1 MANKN
6 INIKVNR
13 LIAIQELENKLVA
26 AKAAEEVYEK
36 EAQAYTEAL
45 AQFETDVKNEM
56 IEGNFDFVAPSYG
69 STIDTYGDGTIRV
82 YIKLTNRFGE
92 DCLPKVPQ
100 QPKSSLPRN
109 HVSVKDIE
117 RMIRLLKM
125 STDESVST
133 KVYDSLG
140 EML

>member
-36 EAQAYTEAL
+36 ETQAYNEAL
-45 AQFETDVKNEM
+45 AQWQTDVKNEL
-56 IEGNFDFVAPSYG
+56 IKGNFDWSTETYGAP
-69 STIDTYGDGTIRV
+69 IDTYGVSKGTGIIRA
-82 YIKLTNRFGE
+82 YIKLNNMPDE
-92 DCLPKVPQ
+92 PKKP
-100 QPKSSLPRN
+100 SSNGARN
-109 HVSVKDIE
+109 TASAKDIE

>member
-1 MANKN
+1 MTNKN

-13 LIAIQELENKLVA
+13 LIAITELENKLVA

-36 EAQAYTEAL
+36 EAQAYNEAF
-45 AQFETDVKNEM
+45 AQWQSDIKNEL
-56 IEGNFDFVAPSYG
+56 IKGNFEWAKETYG
-69 STIDTYGDGTIRV
+69 SPIDTYGHSGGTGTIRA
-82 YIKLTNRFGE
+82 YMKLNNMPAE
-92 DCLPKVPQ
+92 PKKP
-100 QPKSSLPRN
+100 SSNGARITA
-109 HVSVKDIE
+109 SSKDIE

>member
-26 AKAAEEVYEK
+26 KQAAEEAYEK
-36 EAQAYTEAL
+36 EAQSYKDAMAE
-45 AQFETDVKNEM
+45 FETAVKNE
-56 IEGNFDFVAPSYG
+56 IIAGNFEYSTTSYG
-69 STIDTYGDGTIRV
+69 PAIETYSSDGTIRAYV
-82 YIKLTNRFGE
+82 KLTNM
-92 DCLPKVPQ
+92 PKE
-100 QPKSSLPRN
+100 PKKPSSSRPRDY
-109 HVSVKDIE
+109 VSVKDIE

-140 EML
+140 EM

>member
-13 LIAIQELENKLVA
+13 LIAIQELETKLVA
-26 AKAAEEVYEK
+26 AKAVEEAYEK
-36 EAQAYTEAL
+36 EMEAYNEAL
-45 AQFETDVKNEM
+45 AQFQLTIAKELTA
-56 IEGNFDFVAPSYG
+56 GNFKFADSYNPIDVCS
-69 STIDTYGDGTIRV
+69 STENTIRA
-82 YIKLTNRFGE
+82 YIKLTN
-92 DCLPKVPQ
+92 LPSEPER
-100 QPKSSLPRN
+100 PKSPRRD
-109 HVSVKDIE
+109 VSAKDIE

>member
-26 AKAAEEVYEK
+26 KKAAEEAYEK
-36 EAQAYTEAL
+36 EAQAYNEAL
-45 AQFETDVKNEM
+45 AQFETDIKNEM
-56 IEGNFDFVAPSYG
+56 IAGNFDFVAPSYG
-69 STIDTYGDGTIRV
+69 SAIDTGYGSDGTIRAYV
-82 YIKLTNRFGE
+82 KLTNM
-92 DCLPKVPQ
+92 PKE
-100 QPKSSLPRN
+100 PKRPKDNRPHN
-109 HVSVKDIE
+109 YISVKDIE

>member
-1 MANKN
+1 MSNKT

-26 AKAAEEVYEK
+26 AKAVEEAYEK
-36 EAQAYTEAL
+36 EMAAYNEAL
-45 AQFETDVKNEM
+45 VQFQLTIAKELTA
-56 IEGNFDFVAPSYG
+56 GNFKFIESYNPIDVCS
-69 STIDTYGDGTIRV
+69 STENTIRA
-82 YIKLTNRFGE
+82 YIKLTN
-92 DCLPKVPQ
+92 LPAEPKE
-100 QPKSSLPRN
+100 PKSPRSRDR
-109 HVSVKDIE
+109 VSVKDIE

>member
-26 AKAAEEVYEK
+26 AKAAEEAFEK
-36 EAQAYTEAL
+36 EAQAYNEAM
-45 AQFETDVKNEM
+45 AQYETDVKNEL
-56 IEGNFDFVAPSYG
+56 IEGNFDFNHYYG
-69 STIDTYGDGTIRV
+69 SAIDPYGDGTMRV
-82 YIKLTNRFGE
+82 YIKLTNA
-92 DCLPKVPQ
+92 PA
-100 QPKSSLPRN
+100 QPKKPKDNRPRN
-109 HVSVKDIE
+109 YVSVADIE

>member
-1 MANKN
+1 MKN

-13 LIAIQELENKLVA
+13 LIAITELENKLVEVQA
-26 AKAAEEVYEK
+26 QEAEVQ
-36 EAQAYTEAL
+36 AQEDAYVKHQ
-45 AQFETDVKNEM
+45 AQFQTDVKNEL
-56 IEGNFDFVAPSYG
+56 IAGNFEW
-69 STIDTYGDGTIRV
+69 STECYGDPIDMFNSTTIRS
-82 YIKLTNRFGE
+82 YIKLTDMPALPQRPSSNR
-92 DCLPKVPQ
+92 
-100 QPKSSLPRN
+100 PRN
-109 HVSVKDIE
+109 TVSVKDIE

>member
-13 LIAIQELENKLVA
+13 LIAITELENKLVA
-26 AKAAEEVYEK
+26 AKAADEAYEK
-36 EAQAYTEAL
+36 DMQAFKEAL
-45 AQFETDVKNEM
+45 AQFETDVKNELLA
-56 IEGNFDFVAPSYG
+56 GNFEFVAPSY
-69 STIDTYGDGTIRV
+69 SSPIDTYGSDGTIRA
-82 YIKLTNRFGE
+82 YMKLTNM
-92 DCLPKVPQ
+92 PKEPTK
-100 QPKSSLPRN
+100 PSSNRPRN
-109 HVSVKDIE
+109 HVSSSDIE

>member
-1 MANKN
+1 MVNKN

-13 LIAIQELENKLVA
+13 LIAIQELESKLVA
-26 AKAAEEVYEK
+26 AKAAQEAYEK
-36 EAQAYTEAL
+36 EMRAYNEAVTL
-45 AQFETDVKNEM
+45 FHMAVKNEL
-56 IEGNFDFVAPSYG
+56 IAGNFDW
-69 STIDTYGDGTIRV
+69 STDTYGDLILTDGSLFRAH
-82 YIKLTNRFGE
+82 IKLTNM
-92 DCLPKVPQ
+92 PAVPQ
-100 QPKSSLPRN
+100 KNQSYRSQN
-109 HVSVKDIE
+109 FASVKDIE

>member
-26 AKAAEEVYEK
+26 AKAAEEAFEK
-36 EAQAYTEAL
+36 EAQAYNEAM
-45 AQFETDVKNEM
+45 AQYETDVKNEL
-56 IEGNFDFVAPSYG
+56 IAGNFVFNPYFG
-69 STIDTYGDGTIRV
+69 SSIDPYSSDGTIRA
-82 YIKLTNRFGE
+82 YIKLTNA
-92 DCLPKVPQ
+92 PKEPQ
-100 QPKSSLPRN
+100 KPKSSRPRDY
-109 HVSVKDIE
+109 VSVADIE

>member
-26 AKAAEEVYEK
+26 AKAAEEAFEK
-36 EAQAYTEAL
+36 EAQAYNEAM
-45 AQFETDVKNEM
+45 AQYETDVKNEL
-56 IEGNFDFVAPSYG
+56 IEGNFDFNHYYG
-69 STIDTYGDGTIRV
+69 SAIDPYGDGTMRV
-82 YIKLTNRFGE
+82 YIKLTNT
-92 DCLPKVPQ
+92 PA
-100 QPKSSLPRN
+100 QPKKPKDNRPRN
-109 HVSVKDIE
+109 YVSVADIE

>member
-13 LIAIQELENKLVA
+13 LIAITELENKLVA
-26 AKAAEEVYEK
+26 VKAAEEAFEK
-36 EAQAYTEAL
+36 EAQAYREAM
-45 AQFETDVKNEM
+45 AQYETDIKNEL
-56 IEGNFDFVAPSYG
+56 IAGNFDWATNCYG
-69 STIDTYGDGTIRV
+69 SPVDTFGSDGTIRA
-82 YIKLTNRFGE
+82 YIKLTNIPE
-92 DCLPKVPQ
+92 IPKDTR
-100 QPKSSLPRN
+100 SSKPRN
-109 HVSVKDIE
+109 YVSVADIE

>member
-26 AKAAEEVYEK
+26 AKAAEEAYETV
-36 EAQAYTEAL
+36 AQAYREAWD
-45 AQFETDVKNEM
+45 QYETDVKNEM
-56 IEGNFDFVAPSYG
+56 IAGNFEFMAPSYG
-69 STIDTYGDGTIRV
+69 SAIDTYGSDGTIRAYV
-82 YIKLTNRFGE
+82 KLTNMPTA
-92 DCLPKVPQ
+92 PKDTR
-100 QPKSSLPRN
+100 SSKPRDY
-109 HVSVKDIE
+109 VSVNDIE

>member
-26 AKAAEEVYEK
+26 AKAAEEAYEK
-36 EAQAYTEAL
+36 DAQAYTEAL
-45 AQFETDVKNEM
+45 AQFETDVKNEL
-56 IEGNFDFVAPSYG
+56 IEGNFDFVPYYGTSIDSYG
-69 STIDTYGDGTIRV
+69 SDGTIRAYV
-82 YIKLTNRFGE
+82 KLTNM
-92 DCLPKVPQ
+92 PKEPQ
-100 QPKSSLPRN
+100 KPKSSRPHN

>member
-1 MANKN
+1 MTNKN

-26 AKAAEEVYEK
+26 VKAAEEVYEK
-36 EAQAYTEAL
+36 EAQAYREAL
-45 AQFETDVKNEM
+45 AQYETDIKNEL
-56 IEGNFDFVAPSYG
+56 IKGNFDWATETYG
-69 STIDTYGDGTIRV
+69 SPIDTYSSNSGVIRA
-82 YIKLTNRFGE
+82 YIKLTNMPAE
-92 DCLPKVPQ
+92 PKKP
-100 QPKSSLPRN
+100 SSNGARN
-109 HVSVKDIE
+109 TASAKDIE

>member
-26 AKAAEEVYEK
+26 AKAAEEAYEK
-36 EAQAYTEAL
+36 DAQAYNEAL

-69 STIDTYGDGTIRV
+69 SAIDTGYGSNGTIRAYV
-82 YIKLTNRFGE
+82 KLTNM
-92 DCLPKVPQ
+92 PKEPQ
-100 QPKSSLPRN
+100 QPKSSRPHN
-109 HVSVKDIE
+109 YVSVKDIE

>member
-1 MANKN
+1 MKN

-26 AKAAEEVYEK
+26 AKAAEEANEK
-36 EAQAYTEAL
+36 EQAAHDEAMAQYQTA
-45 AQFETDVKNEM
+45 VKNEM
-56 IEGNFDFVAPSYG
+56 IAGNFEFVPYYGTSIDSYG
-69 STIDTYGDGTIRV
+69 SDGTIRAYV
-82 YIKLTNRFGE
+82 KLTNMPMA
-92 DCLPKVPQ
+92 PKDTR
-100 QPKSSLPRN
+100 SSKPRDY
-109 HVSVKDIE
+109 VSVNYIE

-125 STDESVST
+125 STDDSVST

>member
-13 LIAIQELENKLVA
+13 LIAITELENKLVA
-26 AKAAEEVYEK
+26 AKAAEEANEK
-36 EAQAYTEAL
+36 EQAAYKDAMAE
-45 AQFETDVKNEM
+45 FETAVKNEM
-56 IEGNFDFVAPSYG
+56 IAGNFEFASPYSSPAIDSYG
-69 STIDTYGDGTIRV
+69 SDGTIRAYV
-82 YIKLTNRFGE
+82 KLTNM
-92 DCLPKVPQ
+92 PKE
-100 QPKSSLPRN
+100 PKDTRASRPRDY
-109 HVSVKDIE
+109 VSVKDIE